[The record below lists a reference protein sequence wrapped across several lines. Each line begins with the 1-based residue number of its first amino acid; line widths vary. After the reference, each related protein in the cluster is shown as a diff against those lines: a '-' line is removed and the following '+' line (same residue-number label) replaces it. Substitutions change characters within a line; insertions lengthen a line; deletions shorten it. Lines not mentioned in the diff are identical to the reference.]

1 MLDQLL
7 PLLVI
12 LKQTWRRLLLYKT
25 LLFLNPSF
33 VLKRLLWPRSQ
44 PRFPD
49 ARARSH
55 LTVITEKQP
64 PTRSSEKMAPIA
76 PPGLPRIVIYFQ
88 SHHHP
93 DGSPISILPLLQEPG
108 IRLTHLM
115 LAAFHINRKPD
126 PAQIITLNDHVP
138 SHPSFD
144 TVWREIKVLQQAGV
158 KVLGMLGGA
167 AKGAFAKDTLD
178 SDDEAVFERYYGAVR
193 EMVRERG
200 LDGLDLDVEEPFSL
214 GGVVRLIDRLRDDFG
229 KDFVITLA
237 PVAPALL
244 DVRRNLSGF
253 DYEALEV
260 MRGRDIA
267 FYNCQFC
274 ESARVRWPSC
284 FATVMNSTDGT
295 SPDCGWGD
303 CSNPILYEMMLM
315 HGWAPEKIV
324 VGLVTNPANGSGFI
338 PFNVLAT
345 VIPLMVGQHK
355 KFGGV
360 MGWEYF
366 NSLPGGRER
375 PWEWAQWMTRV
386 MGADQTTLP
395 EVITPVGK
403 IEAPPVDKEKV
414 AEVDADEDGMDEA
427 PLPEAFEYYSEGLSE
442 D

>member
-1 MLDQLL
+1 MV
-7 PLLVI
+7 PV
-12 LKQTWRRLLLYKT
+12 
-25 LLFLNPSF
+25 PS
-33 VLKRLLWPRSQ
+33 
-44 PRFPD
+44 
-49 ARARSH
+49 
-55 LTVITEKQP
+55 
-64 PTRSSEKMAPIA
+64 
-76 PPGLPRIVIYFQ
+76 PGLPRVVVYFQ
-88 SHHHP
+88 SHHNP
-93 DGSPISILPLLQEPG
+93 DGSPISILPLIQEPD

-126 PAQIITLNDHVP
+126 PTQIITLNDNVP

-144 TVWREIKVLQQAGV
+144 NIWREIKVLQQAGV

-167 AKGAFAKDTLD
+167 AKGAFAKETLD
-178 SDDEAVFERYYGAVR
+178 SEDDAVFERYYGAVR
-193 EMVRERG
+193 DMVRERG

-214 GGVVRLIDRLRDDFG
+214 GGVIKLIDRLRADFG

-237 PVAPALL
+237 PVAPAML
-244 DVRRNLSGF
+244 DARRNLSGF

-267 FYNCQFC
+267 FYNCQFY
-274 ESARVRWPSC
+274 
-284 FATVMNSTDGT
+284 
-295 SPDCGWGD
+295 CGWGD
-303 CSNPILYEMMLM
+303 CSNPILYEMILM

-355 KFGGV
+355 RFGGV

-386 MGADQTTLP
+386 MGADRTMLP
-395 EVITPVGK
+395 EVIAPVGK
-403 IEAPPVDKEKV
+403 IEEAPPVEKV
-414 AEVDADEDGMDEA
+414 GAVDADEDGKEEA
-427 PLPEAFEYYSEGLSE
+427 PLPEAFEYHSEGLLE

>member
-7 PLLVI
+7 PLLVF
-12 LKQTWRRLLLYKT
+12 LKQTWRRLLIYKT

-33 VLKRLLWPRSQ
+33 VLKRLIWPRSQ

-49 ARARSH
+49 SFAPSH
-55 LTVITEKQP
+55 GALIAEKASP
-64 PTRSSEKMAPIA
+64 PGPVSVSEKMAPV
-76 PPGLPRIVIYFQ
+76 PTPGLPRVVVYFQ
-88 SHHHP
+88 SHHNP
-93 DGSPISILPLLQEPG
+93 DGSPVSILPLIQQPG

-126 PAQIITLNDHVP
+126 PSQIITLNDNVP
-138 SHPSFD
+138 AHPSFD
-144 TVWREIKVLQQAGV
+144 NIWREIKVLQQAGV

-167 AKGAFAKDTLD
+167 AKGAFAKETLD
-178 SDDEAVFERYYGAVR
+178 SEDDAVFELYYGAVR
-193 EMVRERG
+193 DMVRERG

-214 GGVVRLIDRLRDDFG
+214 GGVIKLIDRLRADFG

-237 PVAPALL
+237 PVAPAML

-267 FYNCQFC
+267 FYNCQFY
-274 ESARVRWPSC
+274 
-284 FATVMNSTDGT
+284 
-295 SPDCGWGD
+295 CGWGD
-303 CSNPILYEMMLM
+303 CSNPVLYEMILM

-386 MGADQTTLP
+386 MGADQTMLP
-395 EVITPVGK
+395 EVIAPVGK
-403 IEAPPVDKEKV
+403 IEAPPAEEKV
-414 AEVDADEDGMDEA
+414 VEVDADEDGKGEA
-427 PLPEAFEYYSEGLSE
+427 PLPEAFEYHSEGLAE